1 MSVEK
6 EMTCDECLFPDKMG
20 CITASNT
27 ACAIGRAYAEKVAEC
42 EKLEKDNDN
51 LRRTIHLLNDTGC
64 PCGVNVDVLKLAELQ
79 AEKERLK
86 KALELAISIINAGS
100 SDDGCP
106 HNVNCPNE
114 LFKEER
120 CVECW
125 CEYFM
130 QKAGE

>member
-64 PCGVNVDVLKLAELQ
+64 PCGVNVDVLKSITKCLLLPDGGHVP
-79 AEKERLK
+79 KSFILVHIVL
-86 KALELAISIINAGS
+86 LEPSAN
-100 SDDGCP
+100 
-106 HNVNCPNE
+106 
-114 LFKEER
+114 
-120 CVECW
+120 
-125 CEYFM
+125 
-130 QKAGE
+130 Q